1 MFYPCSV
8 SINKRNLLLI
18 STVMLKIINDIAPTY
33 VKQMFPIIKE
43 NRHKLPN
50 RTNFTIQTV
59 DSICNGQEG

>member
-1 MFYPCSV
+1 
-8 SINKRNLLLI
+8 
-18 STVMLKIINDIAPTY
+18 MLKIINDIAPTY